1 MRFEDVGSL
10 TLSGEE
16 VATLYSIL
24 KSMES
29 ELAGQGERLLARAE
43 RALYEGLSIEEM
55 EHLEEEIRSN
65 R

>member
-1 MRFEDVGSL
+1 MTFEEVGSL

-16 VATLYSIL
+16 LATLYRIL

-29 ELAGQGERLLARAE
+29 ELAGAEERLLNRVE
-43 RALYEGLSIEEM
+43 RTLYEGLSIEDM